1 MNKTVNINLAGI
13 IFHVDEDAYGR
24 LSDYLQ
30 ALKAK
35 FAGEPGG
42 DEIIADVE
50 ARMAELFQSRTG
62 DSKQVITRVDVDEVI
77 AVLGEPEDYED
88 VEEDGPSA
96 KSYEE
101 TSSSSSSSGSSDRK
115 RRRRIFRNP
124 DDAIIGGVA
133 GGLGAYLN
141 IDPVFVRL
149 IFVLSFFG
157 WGTGFLLYLVLWI
170 IIPEAR
176 STAEKLEMRGE
187 DVNLNNI
194 EKSIKEEIDSLK
206 NRLND
211 LGSDAGKTARRG
223 ASASKRG
230 IDKIVDLFLAI
241 LRVFV
246 KLVLAIIGFS
256 LIITAITIIIALTG
270 AMFGASMWFVS
281 WPDPGLAGIG
291 FMQVQDL
298 LFIDNG
304 HFWLTASG
312 LLLVVLVPLISI
324 VALGARLLFKVPKM
338 SRMTNTTLSILFGVG
353 MILTIIGAIRLGVD
367 FDDGGRYTTE
377 LDVPLVE
384 GPIQIVGGTDD
395 ISDMLQYDR
404 SVFMDITE
412 DRIHTRNVHF
422 DIERAAGA
430 TAKLQIRQ
438 YARGSNKWEARK
450 RAEQI
455 TYDAVIDSGRI
466 ELPNHLNFSIDEKW
480 RNQELYI
487 TLYLPKGASVYLN
500 ESAISVIDDID
511 NTTNT
516 WDWDMV
522 NHTWMMNNQGL
533 SCMDCTWTEEE
544 QEGFRE
550 GFNNDEEEYM
560 EYEDKDWGDGEHNW
574 ESEDWDEEM

>member
-24 LSDYLQ
+24 LSNYLK

-62 DSKQVITRVDVDEVI
+62 DSKQVITNTDVEEVI

-88 VEEDGPSA
+88 LDEEGSQ
-96 KSYEE
+96 SQSHQ
-101 TSSSSSSSGSSDRK
+101 SSSSSSSSHSSSASSDSK

-124 DDAIIGGVA
+124 DDAIVGGVA

-157 WGTGFLLYLVLWI
+157 WGSGFLLYLVLWI
-170 IIPEAR
+170 IIPEAKT
-176 STAEKLEMRGE
+176 TAEKLEMRGE
-187 DVNLNNI
+187 DVNLSNI
-194 EKSIKEEIDSLK
+194 ERSIKDEIDNLK
-206 NRLND
+206 TRLND
-211 LGSDAGKTARRG
+211 LGSDAGKTARKG

-230 IDKIVDLFLAI
+230 IDKLVDLFLAI

-246 KLVLAIIGFS
+246 KVVLAIIGFS
-256 LIITAITIIIALTG
+256 LIITAITIVIALTG

-291 FMQVQDL
+291 FMEIQDL
-298 LFIDNG
+298 LFLDSQ
-304 HFWLTASG
+304 HFYLTAFG
-312 LLLVVLVPLISI
+312 LTLIVLVPLIGLI
-324 VALGARLLFKVPKM
+324 ALGARLLFRLPKM
-338 SRMTNTTLSILFGVG
+338 SRMTNTVLSILFGAGV
-353 MILTIIGAIRLGVD
+353 ILSIIGAVRLGAD
-367 FDDGGRYTTE
+367 FDDGGRYTIE
-377 LDVPLVE
+377 YDVPLTE
-384 GPIQIVGGTDD
+384 EAIRIVGGADD
-395 ISDMLQYDR
+395 ISDMLQYDQ
-404 SVFMDITE
+404 SVFLDISE

-422 DIERAAGA
+422 DIERAAG
-430 TAKLQIRQ
+430 TKAKLQIRQ

-455 TYDAVIDSGRI
+455 HYDVRIDSGRI
-466 ELPNHLNFSIDEKW
+466 ELPNHLDFPIDEKW

-487 TLYLPKGASVYLN
+487 TLFLPQGASVYLD
-500 ESAISVIDDID
+500 ETAISVIDDID

-516 WDWDMV
+516 WDWDMLE
-522 NHTWMMNNQGL
+522 HTWQMNKQGL
-533 SCMDCTWTEEE
+533 SCLDCTWTAEE
-544 QEGFRE
+544 QESFMKDPE
-550 GFNNDEEEYM
+550 EDIEYLDETEEA
-560 EYEDKDWGDGEHNW
+560 DWNTN
-574 ESEDWDEEM
+574 DWDSEM

>member
-24 LSDYLQ
+24 LSGYLQ

-50 ARMAELFQSRTG
+50 ARMAELFQDRTG

-88 VEEDGPSA
+88 IDEEGS
-96 KSYEE
+96 S
-101 TSSSSSSSGSSDRK
+101 TSSHEGASYAKASTSSERK
-115 RRRRIFRNP
+115 GRRRIFRNP

-133 GGLGAYLN
+133 GGLGAYFN
-141 IDPVFVRL
+141 IDPVFIRL

-170 IIPEAR
+170 IIPEAKT
-176 STAEKLEMRGE
+176 TAEKLEMRGE

-194 EKSIKEEIDSLK
+194 ERSIKDEIENLK
-206 NRLND
+206 DRLND
-211 LGSDAGKTARRG
+211 LGSDAGKTARKG

-230 IDKIVDLFLAI
+230 IDRLVDLLVATI
-241 LRVFV
+241 RVFV
-246 KLVLAIIGFS
+246 KVVLAIVGFS
-256 LIITAITIIIALTG
+256 LIIAAISLIAALVGT
-270 AMFGASMWFVS
+270 MFGASMWFVS

-291 FMQVQDL
+291 FMQIQDL
-298 LFIDNG
+298 LFLDNG
-304 HFWLTASG
+304 HFWLTALG
-312 LLLVVLVPLISI
+312 LLFVILAPLVGII
-324 VALGARLLFKVPKM
+324 ALGARLLFSVPKL
-338 SRMTNTTLSILFGVG
+338 SKMTNTVLSVLFGAGVI
-353 MILTIIGAIRLGVD
+353 MTIIGAIRLGAD
-367 FDDGGRYTTE
+367 FDDGGRYTVE
-377 LDVPLVE
+377 FDVPVTTE
-384 GPIQIVGGTDD
+384 SIMIVGGSDD

-404 SVFMDITE
+404 SVFLDISE

-422 DIERAAGA
+422 DIERAAGSK
-430 TAKLQIRQ
+430 AKLQVRQ

-450 RAEQI
+450 RAELI
-455 TYDAVIDSGRI
+455 NYDVKIDSGRI
-466 ELPNHLNFSIDEKW
+466 ELPNHLDFPIDEKW
-480 RNQELYI
+480 RNQELFV
-487 TLYLPKGASVYLN
+487 TLFLPKGASVYLD

-522 NHTWMMNNQGL
+522 NHTWQMNNLGL
-533 SCMDCTWTEEE
+533 SCMDCTWTTEE
-544 QEGFRE
+544 QESFMK
-550 GFNNDEEEYM
+550 NPEEEI
-560 EYEDKDWGDGEHNW
+560 EYLEEEEEADWSTD
-574 ESEDWDEEM
+574 DWDTEM

>member
-24 LSDYLQ
+24 LSGYLQ

-50 ARMAELFQSRTG
+50 ARMAELFQDRTG

-88 VEEDGPSA
+88 IDEEGS
-96 KSYEE
+96 S
-101 TSSSSSSSGSSDRK
+101 TSSHEGASYAKASTSSERK
-115 RRRRIFRNP
+115 GRRRIFRNP

-133 GGLGAYLN
+133 GGLGAYFN
-141 IDPVFVRL
+141 IDPVFIRL

-170 IIPEAR
+170 IIPEAKT
-176 STAEKLEMRGE
+176 TAEKLEMRGE

-194 EKSIKEEIDSLK
+194 ERSIKDEIENLK
-206 NRLND
+206 DRLND
-211 LGSDAGKTARRG
+211 LGSDAGKTARKG

-230 IDKIVDLFLAI
+230 IDRLVDLLVATI
-241 LRVFV
+241 RVFV
-246 KLVLAIIGFS
+246 KVVLAIVGFS
-256 LIITAITIIIALTG
+256 LIIAAISLIAALVGT
-270 AMFGASMWFVS
+270 MFGASMWFVS

-291 FMQVQDL
+291 FMQIQDL
-298 LFIDNG
+298 LFLDNG
-304 HFWLTASG
+304 HFWLTALG
-312 LLLVVLVPLISI
+312 LLFVILAPLVGII
-324 VALGARLLFKVPKM
+324 ALGARLLFSVPKL
-338 SRMTNTTLSILFGVG
+338 SKMTNTVLSVVFGAGVI
-353 MILTIIGAIRLGVD
+353 MTIIGAIRLGAD
-367 FDDGGRYTTE
+367 FDDGGRYTVE
-377 LDVPLVE
+377 FDVPVTTE
-384 GPIQIVGGTDD
+384 SIMIVGGSDD

-404 SVFMDITE
+404 SVFLDISE

-422 DIERAAGA
+422 DIERAAGSK
-430 TAKLQIRQ
+430 AKLQVRQ

-450 RAEQI
+450 RAELI
-455 TYDAVIDSGRI
+455 NYDVKIDSGRI
-466 ELPNHLNFSIDEKW
+466 ELPNHLDFPIDEKW
-480 RNQELYI
+480 RNQELFV
-487 TLYLPKGASVYLN
+487 TLFLPKGASVYLD

-522 NHTWMMNNQGL
+522 NHTWQMNNLGL
-533 SCMDCTWTEEE
+533 SCMDCTWTTEE
-544 QEGFRE
+544 QESFMK
-550 GFNNDEEEYM
+550 NPEEEI
-560 EYEDKDWGDGEHNW
+560 EYLEEEEEADWSTD
-574 ESEDWDEEM
+574 DWDTEM